1 MIELTYDRDARMLY
15 TYFAEFAEGED
26 ATQIEVDGAFLLD
39 GDGQLLG
46 FRFET
51 AGVLLPQAL
60 RYAAGSDGVVLG
72 ADGNL
77 SVRFVAQPPAAEE
90 PFPFPAIWD
99 LDRKGNA
106 LGAEVAAEPEW
117 NLHARLAV
125 ARPLIVEEFGADDEE
140 GEPDD
145 AARAEQLPEPLAD
158 AVPLAPGDEQS
169 SADPANVAI
178 GGEFGAYAGIDS
190 GVLVR
195 SGFVALVGRPNV
207 GKSTLLNAYLGHKVS
222 IVSPKPQTT
231 RVAIRGML
239 QRPDAQIIF
248 VDTPGLHTPK
258 SGLGAYM
265 VEAARRA
272 IPDSD
277 VLCFV
282 VDAADPPGKLDREIA
297 ELVKRAHKPAILVLN
312 KVDIA
317 RKADVWLPQYRELGP
332 WDMEVAVSAKTGDG
346 LETLLDEI
354 VGRLPEGPRL
364 FPAEQTTDRSEREQV
379 AELIREKV
387 LLNTQEEV
395 PHGAAVEIE
404 EWEQR
409 GRRLYIRAT
418 VNVERDG
425 HKGIVIGEGG
435 RMLKKIGAAAR
446 FEIERLLGRPVFLDL
461 WVKVRKDWRSDPAS
475 LRWLGYDV
483 RDLRK

>member
-26 ATQIEVDGAFLLD
+26 ATQLDVDGAFLLD
-39 GDGQLLG
+39 AGGQLLG

-60 RYAAGSDGVVLG
+60 RYAVSNIGVELG
-72 ADGNL
+72 EDGNL
-77 SVRFVAQPPAAEE
+77 QLRFVPQPPAAEE

-99 LDRKGNA
+99 LDRRGTA
-106 LGAEVAAEPEW
+106 LGVEVAAEPEFG
-117 NLHARLAV
+117 LAERLAHV
-125 ARPLIVEEFGADDEE
+125 RPLIVEEYGAGDDEADE
-140 GEPDD
+140 EPSI
-145 AARAEQLPEPLAD
+145 AAAADVPTTLPGRPQPLPQPDVAAVRQPAAD
-158 AVPLAPGDEQS
+158 AGAGEMGDT
-169 SADPANVAI
+169 
-178 GGEFGAYAGIDS
+178 
-190 GVLVR
+190 VR

-207 GKSTLLNAYLGHKVS
+207 GKSTLLNAYLGRKVA

-231 RVAIRGML
+231 RLAIRGIL

-258 SGLGAYM
+258 SGLGTYM

-277 VLCFV
+277 VVCFV
-282 VDAADPPGKLDREIA
+282 VAAADPPGKLDREIA
-297 ELVKRAHKPAILVLN
+297 ELVKRARKPAILVLN

-317 RKADVWLPQYRELGP
+317 RKADVWLAQYRELGP

-346 LETLLDEI
+346 LATLLDEI
-354 VGRLPEGPRL
+354 VTRLPEGPRL
-364 FPAEQTTDRSEREQV
+364 FPAEQTTDLSEREQV

-395 PHGAAVEIE
+395 PHGVAVEIE

-409 GRRLYIRAT
+409 GNRLYIRAT
-418 VNVERDG
+418 VNVEREG
-425 HKGIVIGEGG
+425 HKAIVIGERG

-446 FEIERLLGRPVFLDL
+446 YEIERLLGQPVFLDL

-483 RDLRK
+483 RNLRK